1 MAAQRH
7 LSGVV
12 AGLLA
17 LALLCG
23 CAGGPSPAVST
34 PSSPPREVT
43 ASTLSKS
50 DVAFID
56 RTVGRIMAS
65 GKLPGVLVS
74 ISSPG
79 KTFEAAYGV
88 ADTKTGRR
96 LSMDDHFRIGS
107 VTKTFIA
114 TVILQLVDE
123 HEVALDAPLSTYVA
137 GVPGGDHITVRQLL
151 EMRSGLPDY
160 LTDQLQHTWQADP
173 ESSAWKHT
181 DIVSFLQ
188 HAPANFAPGEKFE
201 YSNSNYLLLGMIAEN
216 VTHQKAEDLIS
227 DRVIRKLGLTQTSVP
242 SLTTSTLPTPFVHGY
257 DYENGADV
265 TDQNTDFGWT
275 AGNMIS
281 TVGDLT
287 KWSKALAD
295 GELISADLQKQRL
308 TTLPLDPA
316 DPTAAGYGLGIIQV
330 GDWIGHGGTLPGYGN
345 NTYYLPQAHAT
356 IIVMANALTLD
367 GSSAKNPN
375 ELLAA
380 FAQHFYPGSYPNTP
394 SSPPGSD

>member
-7 LSGVV
+7 LRAPVV
-12 AGLLA
+12 GLFA

-23 CAGGPSPAVST
+23 CAGNPSPTVST
-34 PSSPPREVT
+34 SSSPPREVT
-43 ASTLSKS
+43 ASTVSKS

-56 RTVGRIMAS
+56 QTVGRIMAG

-74 ISSPG
+74 ISGPE

-88 ADTKTGRR
+88 ADTSTGRR
-96 LSMDDHFRIGS
+96 LSTDDHFRIGS

-123 HEVALDAPLSTYVA
+123 HEVALDAPLDTYVA
-137 GVPGGDHITVRQLL
+137 GVPGGDRITVRQLL

-160 LTDQLQHTWQADP
+160 LTDELQHTWQADP
-173 ESSAWKHT
+173 ESTAWKHT

-188 HAPANFAPGEKFE
+188 HTPANFAPGEKFE

-216 VTHQKAEDLIS
+216 VTHQKAEDLIT

-242 SLTTSTLPTPFVHGY
+242 SPTTSSLPAPFAHGY
-257 DYENGADV
+257 DYESGADV
-265 TDQNTDFGWT
+265 SDQNVDFGWT

-281 TVGDLT
+281 TIGDLT
-287 KWSKALAD
+287 KWSKALAS

-308 TTLPLDPA
+308 AALPLDPA
-316 DPTAAGYGLGIIQV
+316 NPTAAGYGLGIIQV

-345 NTYYLPQAHAT
+345 NTYYLPEAHAS
-356 IIVMANALTLD
+356 IVVMANALTLD
-367 GSSAKNPN
+367 GSSAKISN

-380 FAQHFYPGSYPNTP
+380 LAQHFYPGSYPSTP
-394 SSPPGSD
+394 SSPPGSE